1 MASKGYSHNIDENKN
16 IIFKYGNYYNH
27 KLKPTNKN
35 QLKFYKEGLKIFEET
50 QYLFSFRHIDD
61 LLDEFILFDYQ
72 SKTLDNRL
80 CLLYITTKIFIEI
93 LQNLSQIKYYN
104 EMWQVFQNG
113 IIQVYGRHRE
123 MMEYFYQKTIKRGR
137 KSKKTIELLFFK
149 WKS

>member
-1 MASKGYSHNIDENKN
+1 MVSKGYSHNIDENKN

-35 QLKFYKEGLKIFEET
+35 QLKFYKEGLKIFEEA

-137 KSKKTIELLFFK
+137 KSKK
-149 WKS
+149 